1 MSFRKRLFDLIERR
15 RGKEVAIQERMNGRH
30 YYSQIQSAYENLFAQ
45 LRPLINEMKSVL
57 PYGVT
62 ANGVELPLHRT
73 PELMTLQ
80 DPNDQMGLDAF
91 LDLAFAIWLTESELN
106 IRVHFGESGD
116 IVGYTILPV
125 GSRLAYLDHYE
136 DKFQVYNTDGNIETL
151 TSAEVITLRYSRS
164 PRNIDKGVSP
174 ASSVFI
180 WTQVDD
186 LMAQYQRGFFENGAV
201 PATITTIRAS
211 SHAKFMEVRE
221 DLEKSLKGASNENKT
236 LYLWRQQLDNGEIA
250 DQVEVK
256 PIQGHNSTMAL
267 RELYEI
273 ICDKLNKSVGVSNFI
288 LGDDS
293 SAKYDN
299 AELSDYIFTK
309 RRVAPAL
316 KAFWGGFQHELDRI
330 YAERGMNGLGYALEL
345 DIELP
350 ELTDR
355 RKTQAETARIN
366 AETLVELIQAGA
378 APKKAVEAL
387 GLPDEWRA
395 VANGIKKGVNMPMQ
409 KPESPT
415 DSQKSACA
423 KVLPCSCEKRHTDDK
438 ETRPSVELT
447 GGEKDIYD
455 ILMRCAKQIAEEDP
469 EYDLEEAKAEIDE
482 ILKTY
487 AERGAEEGAKILKT
501 FAIGK
506 EAEEYLSNYE
516 MSDEIARET
525 ADRLDEVLA
534 NYENDTRET
543 IKEILEQSKAENW
556 TKQQLKKELRE
567 SLPSWRAELIAR
579 EETHTAINI
588 GRYDLDK
595 QLASKYD
602 LEIYLVCDAHIDGA
616 TCETCA
622 AMDGQEVLIGE
633 AFPDHITGKDGVEIA
648 VEHTK
653 YNLNGLIPTT
663 HPRCRCTFNEKVR
676 VKE

>member
-1 MSFRKRLFDLIERR
+1 M
-15 RGKEVAIQERMNGRH
+15 
-30 YYSQIQSAYENLFAQ
+30 
-45 LRPLINEMKSVL
+45 
-57 PYGVT
+57 
-62 ANGVELPLHRT
+62 
-73 PELMTLQ
+73 
-80 DPNDQMGLDAF
+80 
-91 LDLAFAIWLTESELN
+91 
-106 IRVHFGESGD
+106 
-116 IVGYTILPV
+116 
-125 GSRLAYLDHYE
+125 
-136 DKFQVYNTDGNIETL
+136 
-151 TSAEVITLRYSRS
+151 
-164 PRNIDKGVSP
+164 
-174 ASSVFI
+174 
-180 WTQVDD
+180 
-186 LMAQYQRGFFENGAV
+186 

-211 SHAKFMEVRE
+211 THAKYMEVRE
-221 DLEKSLKGASNENKT
+221 DLEKSLKGADNSNKT
-236 LYLWRQQLDNGEIA
+236 LYLWRQQLDDGETA

-267 RELYEI
+267 RELYGI

-316 KAFWGGFQHELDRI
+316 KAFWSGFQHELDRI
-330 YAERGMNGLGYALEL
+330 FAERDMGGLGYALEL

-355 RKTQAETARIN
+355 RKTQAETAKIN
-366 AETLVELIQAGA
+366 AETLVTLIQAGA
-378 APKKAVEAL
+378 TPKKAVEAL
-387 GLPDEWRA
+387 GLSEEWRA
-395 VANGIKKGVNMPMQ
+395 VANGIKRGVNLPVQ
-409 KPESPT
+409 KPEQST
-415 DSQKSACA
+415 DSLKCTPA
-423 KVLPCSCEKRHTDDK
+423 KALPCTCGKHHKDEKAA
-438 ETRPSVELT
+438 EPSTELT

-455 ILMRCAKQIAEEDP
+455 ILMRCAKQIADEDP
-469 EYDLEEAKAEIDE
+469 EYDLEKAKAEIDE

-487 AERGAEEGAKILKT
+487 AEQGAEEGAKILKT

-506 EAEEYLSNYE
+506 EAEAYLSNYE
-516 MSDEIARET
+516 MSDEIVRET
-525 ADRLDEVLA
+525 EERLDEVLS

-543 IKEILEQSKAENW
+543 VKEVLEQSKAENW
-556 TKQQLKKELRE
+556 TKQQLQKELKE
-567 SLPSWRAELIAR
+567 SLPSSRAELIAR
-579 EETHTAINI
+579 EESHTAINI

-595 QLASKYD
+595 QLADKYD
-602 LEIYLVCDAHIDGA
+602 LEIYLVCDAHIDSA

-676 VKE
+676 VKK